1 MNSHPSM
8 TIRSRNLQ
16 RLRSLTP
23 AIAGLFAATLAAFGL
38 SACGGST
45 LGSGANS
52 VSSTAS
58 SCTSASCG
66 TALMSLTDAPGDFLT
81 YTVNVVSLN
90 LQRADGTVVETLPVT
105 TTVDFATLVSLS
117 EIVSAGQIPAGRYTS
132 ATMTLDYTNANIVVD
147 NGTAAGEA
155 VTAVDSSGAALG
167 LTTLTVQFNGANALV
182 VTPGIIANLSLD
194 FNLAATNTVNL
205 TTAKVTVN
213 PVLVASLV
221 PSTTRPFR
229 VRGSLVSV
237 DSTAGTYTVN
247 LRPFHDDTDADGQ
260 EVVATTSATTYVI
273 NGTSYAGGAGLT
285 QLAGLA
291 PGTMVVA
298 FGSLSTADHSF
309 TASTVR
315 AGSSAVSMTQQS
327 VEGDV
332 VARSGN
338 VLTVRNATLTQID
351 DRECEFERGD
361 VTVTVGTGTTVT
373 KDGYSGSFTIQDISV
388 GQHVRFLGTLTQGGG
403 QPPPEGSSSS
413 SSSGSSGGSSSSS
426 SSSGSSSSSSSSG
439 GSSSSG
445 SSSGAM
451 VTPTNLDMNSGS
463 VAALDATAGSA
474 ELMLTSL
481 WGTTTAI
488 GSNSVTIDL
497 QEIDG
502 RSAAAFNFAG
512 TGTASANDAV
522 ASAYMVGT
530 SGLSL
535 SGLMTNMPVRF
546 LGFVAPFGSV
556 ASGGVDFNATT
567 LVNFAQADALV
578 LIHWGSGGLAAV
590 FSSVTPGAVTV
601 PQSALDASADA
612 TLLLGPQSISLVSAA
627 GHTTGL
633 TLTPPSSAVSAVQYA
648 IAHLSTG
655 KTDSYG
661 SFADFAT
668 ALQSDLTAGST
679 LTSAIAARG
688 PYDTGTSALSAVQAI
703 VLLSN

>member
-1 MNSHPSM
+1 M
-8 TIRSRNLQ
+8 
-16 RLRSLTP
+16 RSLTP
-23 AIAGLFAATLAAFGL
+23 AILGLFAATLAALGL
-38 SACGGST
+38 SACGGGGMS
-45 LGSGANS
+45 GSSAPNGMAP
-52 VSSTAS
+52 TAA
-58 SCTSASCG
+58 ASCSANACG
-66 TALMSLTDAPGDFLT
+66 TTVMSLTDAPGDFLT

-90 LQRADGTVVETLPVT
+90 LQRTDGTVVETLPVT

-117 EIVSAGQIPAGRYTS
+117 EIVSAAQIPAGRYTS

-155 VTAVDSSGAALG
+155 VTAVDSTGAALG

-194 FNLAATNTVNL
+194 FNLAATNTVDL

-221 PSTTRPFR
+221 PSATRPFR

-237 DSTAGTYTVN
+237 DPAAGTYTVN

-260 EVVATTSATTYVI
+260 EVVATTGATTYVI
-273 NGTSYAGGAGLT
+273 NGTSYAGSAGLT

-291 PGTMVVA
+291 AGSMVVA
-298 FGSLSTADHSF
+298 FGSLLTTDHSF
-309 TASTVR
+309 TASSVR
-315 AGSSAVSMTQQS
+315 AGSSAVSMTQPS

-338 VLTVRNATLTQID
+338 VLTVRNATLAQAGD
-351 DRECEFERGD
+351 HEFEFERGD

-373 KDGYSGSFTIQDISV
+373 KDGYSGAFTISDISV
-388 GQHVRFLGTLTQGGG
+388 GQHVRFLGTLMPGGT
-403 QPPPEGSSSS
+403 QPPPQGSS
-413 SSSGSSGGSSSSS
+413 
-426 SSSGSSSSSSSSG
+426 SSSSSSSSG
-439 GSSSSG
+439 GGSSSSSSSG
-445 SSSGAM
+445 AASSSGAM
-451 VTPTNLDMNSGS
+451 LMPMAMDMNPGS
-463 VAALDATAGSA
+463 IAALDATAGSA

-488 GSNSVTIDL
+488 GSNAVTVAL
-497 QEIDG
+497 QAIDG
-502 RSAAAFNFAG
+502 RGAADFNFAG
-512 TGTASANDAV
+512 TGTTSANDAV

-530 SGLSL
+530 TGLSL
-535 SGLMTNMPVRF
+535 SGLQTNMPVRI

-556 ASGGVDFNATT
+556 ASGGADFNAVT
-567 LVNFAQADALV
+567 LVNFAQTDALV
-578 LIHWGSGGLAAV
+578 LIHWGSGGLGSA
-590 FSSVTPGAVTV
+590 FSNISAGAVTL

-612 TLLLGPQSISLVSAA
+612 TLLIGPQSISLLSGA

-633 TLTPPSSAVSAVQYA
+633 MLTAPSSAIASVQYA
-648 IAHLSTG
+648 IAHLATG

-661 SFADFAT
+661 SFADFAA
-668 ALQSDLTAGST
+668 ALQADLTGGSI
-679 LTSAIAARG
+679 LTSTVAARG
-688 PYDTGTSALSAVQAI
+688 PYDAASSSLSAVQAI